1 MEETLKTNETAQLG
15 IGAVSTSTGLKR
27 LIDITD
33 EDVISVINRIHPL
46 TENTIISR
54 NGIHGLDFYD
64 SFRKYGDASID
75 VELVS
80 EDRVSDGYFT
90 TISKCRIK
98 FHHES
103 IWFTEYVGSSDEV
116 SGYNKNHFFGYLKLQ
131 ELGYK
136 LPDAP
141 QWT

>member
-1 MEETLKTNETAQLG
+1 M
-15 IGAVSTSTGLKR
+15 KR

-33 EDVISVINRIHPL
+33 EDVISVINRIHLL
-46 TENTIISR
+46 TENKVISR
-54 NGIHGLDFYD
+54 NGLLGLDFYE
-64 SFRKYGDASID
+64 SFRKYGDCSID

-80 EDRVSDGYFT
+80 NDTVTDGFYT
-90 TISKCRIK
+90 TISKCRIQ

-103 IWFTEYVGSSDEV
+103 VWVTEYGSDDEI

-136 LPDAP
+136 LPDVP

>member
-1 MEETLKTNETAQLG
+1 M
-15 IGAVSTSTGLKR
+15 KR

-33 EDVISVINRIHPL
+33 EDVISVINRIHLL
-46 TENTIISR
+46 TENKVISR
-54 NGIHGLDFYD
+54 NGLFGLDFYE
-64 SFRKYGDASID
+64 SYRIYGDCSID
-75 VELVS
+75 IELVS
-80 EDRVSDGYFT
+80 NDTVTDGYYT
-90 TISKCRIK
+90 TVSKCGIQ

-103 IWFTEYVGSSDEV
+103 VWFIEYSLDNEISD
-116 SGYNKNHFFGYLKLQ
+116 YNKNHFFGYLKLQ